1 MGFRFLVSE
10 VRIKMGLKELKR
22 GGEKFYV
29 RYIAEKSYRTI
40 GN

>member
-1 MGFRFLVSE
+1 MGLKLLISKVWR
-10 VRIKMGLKELKR
+10 KMGLKELKR
-22 GGEKFYV
+22 SGEKFYV